1 MKNYIKEEV
10 IEFLAEKQSVRERF
24 LRYVQD
30 SSHPILERLDVWE
43 SYADDVLPVG
53 DWLSQAPTWLRSAN
67 ADLTRGSKLS
77 FIDLVDSIDS
87 EDDTQIGFDPEGN
100 ITWLSDEAIE
110 ALEDVFNTG
119 LCGTHVDW

>member
-10 IEFLAEKQSVRERF
+10 IEFLAEKESVRERF

-30 SSHPILERLDVWE
+30 SNQPILERLSVWE
-43 SYADDVLPVG
+43 DHATDILPFG
-53 DWLSQAPTWLRSAN
+53 DWFSETPPWLREEN
-67 ADLTRGSKLS
+67 LDLPRGARVW
-77 FIDLVDSIDS
+77 FIDLVDSIHGA
-87 EDDTQIGFDPEGN
+87 DDTQISLDEEGN

-110 ALEDVFNTG
+110 SLEEVFNTG